1 MAINRND
8 FILRMLVII
17 IAALAPFIYIGSIGE
32 LPSISSY
39 WQSSMQPMFII
50 VNAST
55 SYFLFSIKKWR
66 ISAIML
72 LLLTSFSFDTHFILH
87 NIFAIAFFLFNI
99 YPIYLNK
106 KIRWALIP
114 YLLSTLFLIDS
125 VLYAEISAII
135 VLCLFHLYGLIRY
148 NRIYSQRKLGSYTA

>member
-17 IAALAPFIYIGSIGE
+17 IATLSPFIYIGSIGE

-39 WQSSMQPMFII
+39 WESPMQPMFII

-55 SYFLFSIKKWR
+55 SYFLFSIKRWR
-66 ISAIML
+66 IPAILL
-72 LLLTSFSFDTHFILH
+72 LLLTAFSFASHFTLH
-87 NIFAIAFFLFNI
+87 NIFAISFFLFNI

-106 KIRWALIP
+106 KTRWVLIP
-114 YLLSTLFLIDS
+114 YLLSSLFLIDS

-148 NRIYSQRKLGSYTA
+148 NRIYSRKKLGSYTA